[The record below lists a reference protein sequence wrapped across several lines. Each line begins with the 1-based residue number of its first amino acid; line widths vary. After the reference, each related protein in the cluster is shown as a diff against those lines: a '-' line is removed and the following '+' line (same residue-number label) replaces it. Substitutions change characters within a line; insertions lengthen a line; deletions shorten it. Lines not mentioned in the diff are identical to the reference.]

1 LRNIK
6 EIIGVLHRGAS
17 IAFEFQNKRGVMHL
31 SASRK
36 ASRLPKRFPVGATYV
51 VEGRGDEGGQLLV
64 FSRYVV
70 LPGGQ
75 RINVAAD
82 FGGPAAP
89 RVQRSRGRKGP
100 AQDRSKDRSKA
111 RSARAK
117 KIVAGGGTSHQH
129 DR

>member
-1 LRNIK
+1 
-6 EIIGVLHRGAS
+6 
-17 IAFEFQNKRGVMHL
+17 MHL

-51 VEGRGDEGGQLLV
+51 VEGRGGENGQLLV

-82 FGGPAAP
+82 FGGPAVP
-89 RVQRSRGRKGP
+89 RVTQPSRGRKGP
-100 AQDRSKDRSKA
+100 AQGRSKTRPARSK
-111 RSARAK
+111 
-117 KIVAGGGTSHQH
+117 KIMAGRGTSHQH